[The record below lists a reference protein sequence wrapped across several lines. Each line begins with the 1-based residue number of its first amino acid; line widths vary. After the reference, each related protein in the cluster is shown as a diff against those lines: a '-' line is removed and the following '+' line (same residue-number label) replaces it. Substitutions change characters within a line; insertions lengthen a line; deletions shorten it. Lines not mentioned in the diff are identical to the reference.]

1 MGRNSAREDE
11 GPRSKG
17 RALPSPRGEFFAE
30 VIPLSAELRIGGM
43 KPIPPM
49 IEFVIVLAL
58 LTLLV
63 ASEPEPGESHPLR

>member
-1 MGRNSAREDE
+1 M
-11 GPRSKG
+11 
-17 RALPSPRGEFFAE
+17 
-30 VIPLSAELRIGGM
+30 IPLSAELRIGGM